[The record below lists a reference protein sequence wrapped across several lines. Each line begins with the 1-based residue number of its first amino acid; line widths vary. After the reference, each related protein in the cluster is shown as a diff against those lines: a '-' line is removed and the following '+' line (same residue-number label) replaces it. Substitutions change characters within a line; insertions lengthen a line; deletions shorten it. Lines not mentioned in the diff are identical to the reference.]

1 MSEASDST
9 PTRKGPIRSQAQ
21 KATHRRLLE
30 RMTYELIPLKN
41 VHDQAAFLPENSTI
55 SVTCSPAKT
64 VDDTL
69 DLCATFADDGHTTI
83 PHFAARMVE
92 DEAHVDRI
100 VQRVNEQGIR
110 KVFVIGGDAET
121 GGPFSDAAGFLRSF
135 LDRRPDIDVVGIG
148 SYPDGHSTIPEQALV
163 DAQIEKQEMIAEAGL
178 EGYMATQMCFDAGTI
193 RNWLIRRRAAGV
205 TLPCHL
211 GVPGAVARTKL
222 LTSSIRL
229 GIGHSA
235 RYMKKNRTSVIRLL
249 SPGGYNP
256 NKLVAPLS
264 AVADELEIVGIHCF
278 TFNAVDT
285 TEDWRQ
291 KSLKKLTPNGTDAA

>member
-1 MSEASDST
+1 
-9 PTRKGPIRSQAQ
+9 
-21 KATHRRLLE
+21 
-30 RMTYELIPLKN
+30 MTYELIPLKN
-41 VHDQAAFLPENSTI
+41 VHDQVAFLPANSTV

-64 VDDTL
+64 IDDTL
-69 DLCATFADDGHTTI
+69 DLCGAFADRGHTTI

-100 VQRVNEQGIR
+100 VQRVNDQGIR
-110 KVFVIGGDAET
+110 KVFVIGGDADPR
-121 GGPFSDAAGFLRSF
+121 GPFTDAAGFLRSF

-163 DAQIEKQEMIAEAGL
+163 AAQIEKQEMIAEAGL
-178 EGYMATQMCFDAGTI
+178 EGYMATQMCFEARTI
-193 RNWLIRRRAAGV
+193 RDWLTRRRAAGV

-211 GVPGAVARTKL
+211 GVPGAVDLTKL
-222 LTSSIRL
+222 LTISIRL

-235 RYMKKNRTSVIRLL
+235 RYLKKNRTSVIRLL

-256 NKLVAPLS
+256 NKLVAPLA
-264 AVADELEIVGIHCF
+264 AVADELDIVGIHCF

-291 KSLKKLTPNGTDAA
+291 KSLRKLAPNGTS

>member
-1 MSEASDST
+1 MSDAPAST
-9 PTRKGPIRSQAQ
+9 PSRKGPVRSKAER
-21 KATHRRLLE
+21 ATHRRLLE
-30 RMTYELIPLKN
+30 GMTYELIPLKN
-41 VHDQAAFLPENSTI
+41 VHDQVAFLPANSTV

-64 VDDTL
+64 IDDTL
-69 DLCATFADDGHTTI
+69 DLCGAFADRGHTTI

-100 VQRVNEQGIR
+100 VQRVNDQGIR
-110 KVFVIGGDAET
+110 KVFVIGGDADPR
-121 GGPFSDAAGFLRSF
+121 GPFTDAAGFLRSF

-163 DAQIEKQEMIAEAGL
+163 AAQIEKQEMIAEAGL
-178 EGYMATQMCFDAGTI
+178 EGYMATQMCFEARTI
-193 RNWLIRRRAAGV
+193 RDWLTRRRAAGV

-211 GVPGAVARTKL
+211 GVPGAVDLTKL
-222 LTSSIRL
+222 LTISIRL

-235 RYMKKNRTSVIRLL
+235 RYLKKNRTSVIRLL

-256 NKLVAPLS
+256 NKLVAPLA
-264 AVADELEIVGIHCF
+264 AVADELDIVGIHCF

-291 KSLKKLTPNGTDAA
+291 KSLRKLAPNGTS